1 MAVNEALIKG
11 AAIAAGGFNDL
22 GAAFNKGFQPV
33 FNSIQLANEKE
44 ALKREKADLKRER
57 SLGKIDGKVASYM
70 SKLNSNVDMSK
81 LTAQEQKVIAEK
93 SFEWKTEYAGY
104 ANELANVSPS
114 TNPELYMEI
123 SDKMNNVNQRF
134 TNLVNNVK
142 TAKQGKIDYLNA
154 QELGTISAGND
165 LTSQETLSN
174 IYTDNAAISITDN
187 GSVAYEVT
195 PGNVMLVDDLPVLFS
210 NEAGRAI
217 GKQIGDVANAI
228 ETKGLKLTD
237 SDIEKYS
244 NQIGASLQNRNTLL
258 SIVRDNSA
266 IPGVQAGVFDDIPG
280 YLYDPQNTD
289 ILRDAVVQKLV
300 EGLAAS
306 AEAGVVALQQKN
318 QTALEVSAKSQQQ
331 RINIANANKPE
342 DPEDVLIKVEAIDNG
357 DGSISYRAHYKNA
370 KRKDQII
377 TKASDPVEYQKYKD
391 GQLSIQ

>member
-33 FNSIQLANEKE
+33 FNSIQLAKEKE
-44 ALKREKADLKRER
+44 ALKQEKADLKRER
-57 SLGKIDGKVASYM
+57 SLGKIDGKVANYM
-70 SKLNSNVDMSK
+70 SKLNPNIDMSK

-104 ANELANVSPS
+104 ANDLANVSPS
-114 TNPELYMEI
+114 TDPQLYMEI
-123 SDKMNNVNQRF
+123 SEKMNNVNQRF

-165 LTSQETLSN
+165 LTSQEILST

-266 IPGVQAGVFDDIPG
+266 IPGVPAGVFDDIPG

-289 ILRDAVVQKLV
+289 ILRDVVVQKLV

-306 AEAGVVALQQKN
+306 AEAGVVALDRKN
-318 QTALEVSAKSQQQ
+318 QAALEAAAKSQQQ
-331 RINIANANKPE
+331 RININKANQPD
-342 DPEDVLIKVEAIDNG
+342 DPKDELIKVEAIENE
-357 DGSISYRAHYKNA
+357 DGTLSYRAYYQNS
-370 KRKDQII
+370 KRIGQVIMKP
-377 TKASDPVEYQKYKD
+377 SDAEAFRQYNI
-391 GQLSIQ
+391 QL

>member
-33 FNSIQLANEKE
+33 FNSIQLAKEKE
-44 ALKREKADLKRER
+44 ALKQEKADLKRER

-114 TNPELYMEI
+114 TDPQLYMEI

-165 LTSQETLSN
+165 LTSQEMLST

-210 NEAGRAI
+210 NEAGRTI

-228 ETKGLKLTD
+228 EAKGLKLTD
-237 SDIEKYS
+237 NDIEKYS

-289 ILRDAVVQKLV
+289 ILRDVVVQKLV

-306 AEAGVVALQQKN
+306 AEAGVAALEQKN
-318 QTALEVSAKSQQQ
+318 QTALEVAAKSQQQ
-331 RINIANANKPE
+331 RINIANANKPA
-342 DPEDVLIKVEAIDNG
+342 DPEDVLLKIEAIENE

-377 TKASDPVEYQKYKD
+377 TKVSDAAEYQKYKNS
-391 GQLSIQ
+391 QLTIQ

>member
-22 GAAFNKGFQPV
+22 GAAFNEGFQPV
-33 FNSIQLANEKE
+33 FDSIQLAKEKE
-44 ALKREKADLKRER
+44 DLKQEKADLKREK
-57 SLGKIDGKVASYM
+57 SLSKIDGKVANYM
-70 SKLNSNVDMSK
+70 SKLNPNIDMSK

-104 ANELANVSPS
+104 ANDLANVSPS
-114 TNPELYMEI
+114 TDPQLYMEI
-123 SDKMNNVNQRF
+123 SEKMNNVNQRF

-165 LTSQETLSN
+165 LTSQEVLST

-266 IPGVQAGVFDDIPG
+266 IPGVPAGVFDDIPG

-289 ILRDAVVQKLV
+289 ILRDVVVQKLV

-306 AEAGVVALQQKN
+306 AEAGVVALDRKN
-318 QTALEVSAKSQQQ
+318 QAALEVAAKSQQQ
-331 RINIANANKPE
+331 RININKANQPD
-342 DPEDVLIKVEAIDNG
+342 DPKDELIKVEAIEND
-357 DGSISYRAHYKNA
+357 DGTMSYRAFYENA
-370 KRKDQII
+370 NRKGQVIM
-377 TKASDPVEYQKYKD
+377 KPSDAEAFRKYNI
-391 GQLSIQ
+391 QL

>member
-33 FNSIQLANEKE
+33 FNSIQLAKEKE
-44 ALKREKADLKRER
+44 ALKQEKADLKRER
-57 SLGKIDGKVASYM
+57 SLGKIDGKVANYM

-114 TNPELYMEI
+114 TDPQLYMEI
-123 SDKMNNVNQRF
+123 SEKMNNVNQRF

-165 LTSQETLSN
+165 LTSQEVLST

-266 IPGVQAGVFDDIPG
+266 IPGVPAGVFDDIPG

-289 ILRDAVVQKLV
+289 ILRDVVVQKLV

-306 AEAGVVALQQKN
+306 AEAGVVALDRKN
-318 QTALEVSAKSQQQ
+318 QAALEAAAKSQQQ
-331 RINIANANKPE
+331 RININKANQPD
-342 DPEDVLIKVEAIDNG
+342 DPKDELIKVEAIENE
-357 DGSISYRAHYKNA
+357 DGTLSYRAYYQNS
-370 KRKDQII
+370 KRIGQVIMKP
-377 TKASDPVEYQKYKD
+377 SDAEAFRQYNI
-391 GQLSIQ
+391 QL

>member
-33 FNSIQLANEKE
+33 FNSIQLAKEKE
-44 ALKREKADLKRER
+44 ALKQEKADLKRER
-57 SLGKIDGKVASYM
+57 SLGKIDSKVANYM
-70 SKLNSNVDMSK
+70 SKLNPNIDMSK

-104 ANELANVSPS
+104 ANDLANVSPS
-114 TNPELYMEI
+114 TDPQLYMEI
-123 SDKMNNVNQRF
+123 SEKMNNVNQRF

-165 LTSQETLSN
+165 LTSQETLST
-174 IYTDNAAISITDN
+174 IYTDNATISITDN

-217 GKQIGDVANAI
+217 GKQIGDVANAV

-266 IPGVQAGVFDDIPG
+266 IPGVPAGVFDDIPG

-289 ILRDAVVQKLV
+289 ILRDVVVQKLV

-306 AEAGVVALQQKN
+306 AEAGVVALDRKN
-318 QTALEVSAKSQQQ
+318 QAALEVAAKSQQQ
-331 RINIANANKPE
+331 RININKANQPD
-342 DPEDVLIKVEAIDNG
+342 DPKDELIKVEAIEND
-357 DGSISYRAHYKNA
+357 DGTMSYRAFYENA
-370 KRKDQII
+370 NRKGQVIM
-377 TKASDPVEYQKYKD
+377 KPSDAEAFRKYNI
-391 GQLSIQ
+391 QL